1 VKADYLPK
9 PNSRAKATL
18 ASFAAQADYVQTNL
32 VSDMPGLGQITDASL
47 KNPWGMSF
55 SPSSPFW
62 ISDQGA
68 NVSTLYSVSGGTVTK
83 APPPPKVPSRFLF
96 LLQRA
101 DHKVPPARSTTHL
114 IRGQMRR
121 SRWVVRRQLSSLRI

>member
-1 VKADYLPK
+1 MIFL
-9 PNSRAKATL
+9 SATL
-18 ASFAAQADYVQTNL
+18 ASFAAQADYIQTNL
-32 VSDMPGLGQITDASL
+32 VSDMPGIAQITDASL

-83 APPPPKVPSRFLF
+83 APPPLGAFLEHSRAF
-96 LLQRA
+96 
-101 DHKVPPARSTTHL
+101 
-114 IRGQMRR
+114 
-121 SRWVVRRQLSSLRI
+121 